1 MTQMM
6 LKVLIL
12 ILKLLLALYSYILIF
27 WHKSCMH
34 IYIKYILKED
44 TFTMKFITLFR
55 TIIAS
60 SFILIFTNHIQSQD
74 GEPVFEEVIV
84 TAEKRDESLQSVSQ
98 AVTAITDSEI
108 SAKNITSFVDLSTI
122 VPGVTVA
129 KNEGYK
135 TIISIRGV
143 GNETNQN
150 AIAAPSVA
158 YHMDG
163 IFIASPFSLQTD
175 FIDVQRIEVL
185 RGPQGTLF
193 GQNSTGG
200 AINVI
205 SNKPTTDELFTKADI
220 TYGDYGMKQLRSSSN
235 IPISDNVSTKLSLSA
250 MTREGFTENLAT
262 GQDLDDAHNLSF
274 RTDWMVDIND
284 TTSLRIFGQ
293 YSSVD
298 RNGAAIRGIDDPSPG
313 MRKLSQNTISK
324 QELTSSVVA
333 MIFETDLGYASL
345 KILASSQED
354 DISVTRDNDRHNFGD
369 PVLSIPGLGA
379 GATYQQAE
387 FRPET
392 SLVET
397 TTFEVNLISNEP
409 AMDGK
414 LDWTV
419 GAFYMEHEIEN
430 VIRGYRDDD
439 LDGVFKYVCDAS
451 FADPSYCYDHD
462 YGIPGRFDI
471 YGPTADVDFFTD
483 AFPYRESLSVYA
495 QTTYSF
501 SDTFRLVS
509 GLRYSEDTFGTD
521 VTNFLNTETFVAE
534 GTTDEVTTRVTGE
547 YDLSDNTMVYLTLAS
562 GFKPGGSNLTFGF
575 DNDNAPP
582 MVFPTFEA
590 ETVDSTEMGIK
601 TDLFNGKARA
611 NIAAFSYDYE
621 NLQFQATDP
630 DPYRGGVANIPD
642 SEMSGVEIEFTALA
656 SDSFTFDMN
665 LAFLNSEVSSDY
677 FVLDNVDAYQYFFG
691 EEDLR
696 YGLRENVK
704 GNQLAKTPEFTA
716 DVSLMYETDLPSG
729 NYLTA
734 MLQYVKRGKF
744 MQRVS
749 NNPVVDSIPAYD
761 IVNLNIGIDF
771 NNNIGLNMM
780 LLNVTDED
788 GINSSMTDVFGV
800 ASTGLELIPPRQFMT
815 RISYNF

>member
-1 MTQMM
+1 M
-6 LKVLIL
+6 
-12 ILKLLLALYSYILIF
+12 KLTKLFQALF
-27 WHKSCMH
+27 
-34 IYIKYILKED
+34 
-44 TFTMKFITLFR
+44 
-55 TIIAS
+55 AS
-60 SFILIFTNHIQSQD
+60 SFILAHTNYIQSQE
-74 GEPVFEEVIV
+74 GELVFEEIIV

-108 SAKNITSFVDLSTI
+108 EAKNITSFVDLSSI

-205 SNKPTTDELFTKADI
+205 SNKPTTDEQFSKADI

-235 IPISDNVSTKLSLSA
+235 FPISGNVSTKLSLSA

-274 RTDWMVDIND
+274 RTDWMVDLND

-298 RNGAAIRGIDDPSPG
+298 RNGAAIRGIDDQSPG

-324 QELTSSVVA
+324 QELTSKVAA
-333 MIFETDLGYASL
+333 MIFETDLGFASL

-409 AMDGK
+409 ALDGK
-414 LDWTV
+414 LDWTI
-419 GAFYMEHEIEN
+419 GAFYMDHEIEN

-451 FADPSYCYDHD
+451 FADSSYCYDHD

-471 YGPTADVDFFTD
+471 FGPAADVDFFTD

-501 SDTFRLVS
+501 S
-509 GLRYSEDTFGTD
+509 RYF
-521 VTNFLNTETFVAE
+521 
-534 GTTDEVTTRVTGE
+534 
-547 YDLSDNTMVYLTLAS
+547 
-562 GFKPGGSNLTFGF
+562 
-575 DNDNAPP
+575 
-582 MVFPTFEA
+582 
-590 ETVDSTEMGIK
+590 
-601 TDLFNGKARA
+601 
-611 NIAAFSYDYE
+611 
-621 NLQFQATDP
+621 
-630 DPYRGGVANIPD
+630 
-642 SEMSGVEIEFTALA
+642 
-656 SDSFTFDMN
+656 
-665 LAFLNSEVSSDY
+665 
-677 FVLDNVDAYQYFFG
+677 
-691 EEDLR
+691 
-696 YGLRENVK
+696 
-704 GNQLAKTPEFTA
+704 
-716 DVSLMYETDLPSG
+716 
-729 NYLTA
+729 
-734 MLQYVKRGKF
+734 
-744 MQRVS
+744 
-749 NNPVVDSIPAYD
+749 
-761 IVNLNIGIDF
+761 
-771 NNNIGLNMM
+771 
-780 LLNVTDED
+780 
-788 GINSSMTDVFGV
+788 
-800 ASTGLELIPPRQFMT
+800 
-815 RISYNF
+815 

>member
-1 MTQMM
+1 MKST
-6 LKVLIL
+6 
-12 ILKLLLALYSYILIF
+12 IF
-27 WHKSCMH
+27 
-34 IYIKYILKED
+34 
-44 TFTMKFITLFR
+44 FRTLF
-55 TIIAS
+55 AS
-60 SFILIFTNHIQSQD
+60 SFLLSYANSIQSQD
-74 GEPVFEEVIV
+74 GELVFEEVIV

-108 SAKNITSFVDLSTI
+108 DAKNITSFVDLSTI

-205 SNKPTTDELFTKADI
+205 SNKPTTDERFSKADI

-235 IPISDNVSTKLSLSA
+235 FPISDNVSTKLSLSA

-274 RTDWMVDIND
+274 RTDWMVDVND

-298 RNGAAIRGIDDPSPG
+298 RNGAAIRGIDDQSPG

-324 QELTSSVVA
+324 QELTSSVLA

-409 AMDGK
+409 ALDGK

-419 GAFYMEHEIEN
+419 GAFYMDHEIEN

-471 YGPTADVDFFTD
+471 FGPAADVDFFTD

-501 SDTFRLVS
+501 SETFRLVS

-547 YDLSDNTMVYLTLAS
+547 YDLAENTMVYLTLAS

-590 ETVDSTEMGIK
+590 ETVDSTEVGIK

-611 NIAAFSYDYE
+611 NIAAFLYDYE

-630 DPYRGGVANIPD
+630 DPYRGGVANIPE

-749 NNPVVDSIPAYD
+749 NNPVVDAIPAYD
-761 IVNLNIGIDF
+761 IVNINIGVDF
-771 NNNIGLNMM
+771 NNNIGFDMM

>member
-1 MTQMM
+1 
-6 LKVLIL
+6 
-12 ILKLLLALYSYILIF
+12 
-27 WHKSCMH
+27 
-34 IYIKYILKED
+34 
-44 TFTMKFITLFR
+44 MKFSKLFQAL
-55 TIIAS
+55 IAS
-60 SFILIFTNHIQSQD
+60 SFLLAYTNYAQSQD
-74 GEPVFEEVIV
+74 GELVFEEVIV

-108 SAKNITSFVDLSTI
+108 EAKNITSFVDLSSI

-205 SNKPTTDELFTKADI
+205 SNQPTTDERFSKADI

-235 IPISDNVSTKLSLSA
+235 IPISDNVSTKLSVSA

-262 GQDLDDAHNLSF
+262 GQDLDDAHNLNF
-274 RTDWMVDIND
+274 RTDWLVDIND

-298 RNGAAIRGIDDPSPG
+298 RNGAAIRGIDDQSPG

-324 QELTSSVVA
+324 QELTSKVIA
-333 MIFETDLGYASL
+333 MIFETDLDYASL

-369 PVLSIPGLGA
+369 SVLSIPGLGI

-409 AMDGK
+409 ALDGK

-419 GAFYMEHEIEN
+419 GAFYMDHEIAN

-439 LDGVFKYVCDAS
+439 LDGVFKYVCDAT
-451 FADPSYCYDHD
+451 FADPNYCYDHD

-471 YGPTADVDFFTD
+471 FGPAADVDFFTD

-547 YDLSDNTMVYLTLAS
+547 FDLADNTMVYLTLAS

-590 ETVDSTEMGIK
+590 ETVDSTEIGIK

-630 DPYRGGVANIPD
+630 DPYRGGVANIPE

-691 EEDLR
+691 QEDLR

-749 NNPVVDSIPAYD
+749 NNPIVDAIPAYD
-761 IVNLNIGIDF
+761 IINLNIGLDF
-771 NNNIGLNMM
+771 NNNIGLNFM
-780 LLNVTDED
+780 LLNATDED

>member
-1 MTQMM
+1 
-6 LKVLIL
+6 
-12 ILKLLLALYSYILIF
+12 
-27 WHKSCMH
+27 
-34 IYIKYILKED
+34 
-44 TFTMKFITLFR
+44 MKFTIFFRTLF
-55 TIIAS
+55 AS
-60 SFILIFTNHIQSQD
+60 SFLLSYANSMQSQE
-74 GEPVFEEVIV
+74 GELVFEEVIV

-108 SAKNITSFVDLSTI
+108 DAKNITSFVDLSSI

-205 SNKPTTDELFTKADI
+205 SNKPTADERFSKADI

-235 IPISDNVSTKLSLSA
+235 FPISDNVSTKLSLSA

-274 RTDWMVDIND
+274 RTDWMIDVND

-298 RNGAAIRGIDDPSPG
+298 RNGAAIRGIDDQSPG

-324 QELTSSVVA
+324 QELTSSVFA

-369 PVLSIPGLGA
+369 PVLSIPGLGV

-409 AMDGK
+409 ALDGK

-419 GAFYMEHEIEN
+419 GAFYMDHEIEN

-471 YGPTADVDFFTD
+471 FGPAADVDFFTD

-501 SDTFRLVS
+501 SETFRLVS

-547 YDLSDNTMVYLTLAS
+547 YDLAENTMVYLTLAS

-590 ETVDSTEMGIK
+590 ETVDSTEVGIK

-630 DPYRGGVANIPD
+630 DPYRGGVANIPE

-749 NNPVVDSIPAYD
+749 NNPVVDAIPAYD

-771 NNNIGLNMM
+771 NNNIGLDMM

>member
-1 MTQMM
+1 
-6 LKVLIL
+6 
-12 ILKLLLALYSYILIF
+12 
-27 WHKSCMH
+27 
-34 IYIKYILKED
+34 
-44 TFTMKFITLFR
+44 MKFTIFFRTLF
-55 TIIAS
+55 AS
-60 SFILIFTNHIQSQD
+60 SFLLSYANSIQSQE
-74 GEPVFEEVIV
+74 GELVFEEVIV

-108 SAKNITSFVDLSTI
+108 DAKNITSFVDLSTI

-205 SNKPTTDELFTKADI
+205 SNKPTTDERFSKADI

-235 IPISDNVSTKLSLSA
+235 FPISDNVSTKLSLSA

-274 RTDWMVDIND
+274 RTDWMIDVND

-298 RNGAAIRGIDDPSPG
+298 RNGAAIRGIDDQSPG

-324 QELTSSVVA
+324 QELTSSVFA

-409 AMDGK
+409 ALDGK

-419 GAFYMEHEIEN
+419 GAFYMDHEIEN

-471 YGPTADVDFFTD
+471 FGPAADVDFFTD

-501 SDTFRLVS
+501 SETFRLVS

-547 YDLSDNTMVYLTLAS
+547 YDLAENTMVYLTLAS

-590 ETVDSTEMGIK
+590 ETVDSTEVGIK

-630 DPYRGGVANIPD
+630 DPYRGGVANIPE

-749 NNPVVDSIPAYD
+749 NNPVVDAIPAYD

>member
-1 MTQMM
+1 
-6 LKVLIL
+6 
-12 ILKLLLALYSYILIF
+12 
-27 WHKSCMH
+27 
-34 IYIKYILKED
+34 
-44 TFTMKFITLFR
+44 MKFSKLFQAL
-55 TIIAS
+55 IAS
-60 SFILIFTNHIQSQD
+60 SFLLAYTNYAQSQD
-74 GEPVFEEVIV
+74 GELVFEEVIV

-108 SAKNITSFVDLSTI
+108 EAKNITSFVDLSSI

-205 SNKPTTDELFTKADI
+205 SNQPTTDERFSKADI

-235 IPISDNVSTKLSLSA
+235 IPISDNVSTKLSVSA

-262 GQDLDDAHNLSF
+262 GQDLDDAHNLNF
-274 RTDWMVDIND
+274 RTDWLVDIND

-298 RNGAAIRGIDDPSPG
+298 RNGAAIRGIDDQSPG

-324 QELTSSVVA
+324 QELTSKVIA

-345 KILASSQED
+345 KILASAQED
-354 DISVTRDNDRHNFGD
+354 DISVTRDNDRHNIGD
-369 PVLSIPGLGA
+369 SVLSIPGLGI

-409 AMDGK
+409 ALDGK

-419 GAFYMEHEIEN
+419 GAFYMDHEIAN

-439 LDGVFKYVCDAS
+439 LDGVFKYVCDAT
-451 FADPSYCYDHD
+451 FADPNYCYDHD

-471 YGPTADVDFFTD
+471 FGPAADVDFFTD

-547 YDLSDNTMVYLTLAS
+547 FDLADNTMVYLTLAS

-590 ETVDSTEMGIK
+590 ETVDSTEIGIK

-630 DPYRGGVANIPD
+630 DPYRGGVANIPE

-691 EEDLR
+691 QEDLR

-749 NNPVVDSIPAYD
+749 NNPIVDAIPAYD
-761 IVNLNIGIDF
+761 IINLNIGLDF
-771 NNNIGLNMM
+771 NNNIGLNFM
-780 LLNVTDED
+780 LLNATDED